1 MGDTNY
7 EDVNMDSSE
16 NSDTHS
22 ESTNSNSSFSRFS
35 MSEDTEPTSVSSSEN
50 SPMVRLCARTAIG
63 LETQRLSGM
72 NHCVDPKLTSI
83 DQTPSNE
90 HITLGTWD
98 WSDEEVTASDAMASQ
113 GVPGLSPTS
122 QLPDLGQHCPVNDFD
137 IAFHDNPWLHTW
149 ATTNPDRLPNE
160 EELASLKSL
169 SQLPETEIAAWV
181 KQLAAWLHQYVPL
194 EMVPES
200 IPAVAGMEETPRQMC
215 VRRYR
220 PKCRRSRRRFRYI
233 EATRDETRALECT
246 HGCGQSFDATGQ
258 WTRHERYNIEEWKCH
273 ECKFISS
280 RKDKLL
286 KHLRQHHGF
295 RSAVRKF
302 HCHQLLHPKT
312 RPCGFCGKS
321 FDNWPEWLTHVA
333 AHFQGRITGG
343 PWTMGRWNKAIDIG
357 FDFGDSGDDG
367 DDDDDLDHN
376 DEDESSLDDDSSAAD
391 KSSHS
396 TTKDGRAPYGR
407 RLNHLTVPNLIH
419 QAAAA
424 PVFKELPTP
433 EPDPSTKQHA
443 AVPR

>member
-22 ESTNSNSSFSRFS
+22 EGINSRSSFHGLS
-35 MSEDTEPTSVSSSEN
+35 MSEDTEPTSISSSEN
-50 SPMVRLCARTAIG
+50 SPIMQPCARTAIG
-63 LETQRLSGM
+63 PETQRLSAM
-72 NHCVDPKLTSI
+72 NHFVDPKLTSI
-83 DQTPSNE
+83 GPTPPNG
-90 HITLGTWD
+90 HTTLGTWD
-98 WSDEEVTASDAMASQ
+98 WSDEEVTASDEIASLRFP
-113 GVPGLSPTS
+113 VPSPTS
-122 QLPDLGQHCPVNDFD
+122 QLPDLDQHCPVNDFD
-137 IAFHDNPWLHTW
+137 IALYDSPWLHTW
-149 ATTNPDRLPNE
+149 VTTNPDRLPSE
-160 EELASLKSL
+160 EELASLKIL

-181 KQLAAWLHQYVPL
+181 KQLAAWLHQYVPF

-200 IPAVAGMEETPRQMC
+200 IPAVADMEETPRQMC

-286 KHLRQHHGF
+286 KHLRQHHSF

-333 AHFQGRITGG
+333 AHFQGRIAGG
-343 PWTMGRWNKAIDIG
+343 PWTMARWNKGIDIG

-367 DDDDDLDHN
+367 DDDD
-376 DEDESSLDDDSSAAD
+376 EDESGLDDDSSTAG
-391 KSSHS
+391 KSSRS
-396 TTKDGRAPYGR
+396 ITKVGRGPYSRG
-407 RLNHLTVPNLIH
+407 LNHLTVPDLVH
-419 QAAAA
+419 QAVA
-424 PVFKELPTP
+424 VQVSNELPTL
-433 EPDPSTKQHA
+433 EPGPSTKQHA